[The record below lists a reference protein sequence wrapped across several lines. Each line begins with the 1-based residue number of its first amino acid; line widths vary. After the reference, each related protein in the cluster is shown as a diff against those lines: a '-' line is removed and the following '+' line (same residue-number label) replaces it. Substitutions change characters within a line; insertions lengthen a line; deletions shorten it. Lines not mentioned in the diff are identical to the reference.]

1 MFETSGRMEQTILV
15 ELKRHLLPPKRRTF
29 LWICLALL
37 LLIALLQLFMRSY
50 GGMAFSLCG
59 ILFLIILY
67 EIRLNKAVK
76 LMLQRWEETEG
87 TPAVSYTTSFEPDSV
102 RVRNYASDANT
113 AIRYEVL
120 TRFVET
126 KSVYALFTAAR
137 QFAVVF
143 KAGLDAAQRAELIA
157 FLKEKPTRIKW

>member
-1 MFETSGRMEQTILV
+1 M
-15 ELKRHLLPPKRRTF
+15 
-29 LWICLALL
+29 
-37 LLIALLQLFMRSY
+37 
-50 GGMAFSLCG
+50 
-59 ILFLIILY
+59 
-67 EIRLNKAVK
+67 
-76 LMLQRWEETEG
+76 
-87 TPAVSYTTSFEPDSV
+87 
-102 RVRNYASDANT
+102 RNYASGANT